1 VARLDNVRV
10 GVWRGMQALVGEI
23 ERNIDEELRAEW
35 DISLGWFDVLASLQR
50 LGGRARPLDVSSDM
64 RLPPSS
70 VSRRLDRLEEEGWI
84 ARHKYVDA
92 DDHRAVDIELT
103 KTGRRLWRE
112 MSVTYRRALQALFAV
127 HLDGADIAD
136 MQRVLDLL
144 VDAGQETD
152 DTSRSDRFS
161 R

>member
-1 VARLDNVRV
+1 
-10 GVWRGMQALVGEI
+10 MQALVGEI
-23 ERNIDEELRAEW
+23 ERNIDDELRAEW

-92 DDHRAVDIELT
+92 NDHRAVDVELT

-112 MSVTYRRALQALFAV
+112 MSVTYRRSLQALFAV
-127 HLDGADIAD
+127 HLDDVDIAD

-144 VDAGQETD
+144 VAAGQEIE
-152 DTSRSDRFS
+152 DTSRSDRAI

>member
-1 VARLDNVRV
+1 MARLDNVRV

-23 ERNIDEELRAEW
+23 ERNIDDELRAEW

-92 DDHRAVDIELT
+92 NDHRAVDVELT

-112 MSVTYRRALQALFAV
+112 MSVTYRRSLQALFAV
-127 HLDGADIAD
+127 HLDDADIAD

-144 VDAGQETD
+144 VATGQEID
-152 DTSRSDRFS
+152 DTSRSDRAT

>member
-1 VARLDNVRV
+1 MARLDNVRV

-23 ERNIDEELRAEW
+23 ERNIDDELRAEW

-92 DDHRAVDIELT
+92 NDHRAVEVELT

-144 VDAGQETD
+144 VDAGQEID
-152 DTSRSDRFS
+152 DTSRSDRAS

>member
-1 VARLDNVRV
+1 MARLDNVRV

-23 ERNIDEELRAEW
+23 ERNIDDELRAEW

-84 ARHKYVDA
+84 ARPKYVDA
-92 DDHRAVDIELT
+92 NDHRAVDVELT

-112 MSVTYRRALQALFAV
+112 MSVTYRRSLQALFAV
-127 HLDGADIAD
+127 HLDDVDIVD

-144 VDAGQETD
+144 VAAGQEIE
-152 DTSRSDRFS
+152 DTSRSDRAI

>member
-1 VARLDNVRV
+1 
-10 GVWRGMQALVGEI
+10 MQALVGEI

-35 DISLGWFDVLASLQR
+35 DISLGCFDVLASLQR

-92 DDHRAVDIELT
+92 NDHRAVDVELT

-112 MSVTYRRALQALFAV
+112 MSVTYRRSLQALFAV
-127 HLDGADIAD
+127 HLDDADIAD
-136 MQRVLDLL
+136 MQRVLNLL

-152 DTSRSDRFS
+152 DTSCSDRSS